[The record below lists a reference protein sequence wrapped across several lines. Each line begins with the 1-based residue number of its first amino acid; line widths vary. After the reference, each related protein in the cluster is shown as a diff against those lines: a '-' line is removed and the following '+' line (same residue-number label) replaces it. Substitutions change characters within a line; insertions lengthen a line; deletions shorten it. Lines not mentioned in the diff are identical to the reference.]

1 MNKRF
6 LGVLAFGV
14 VVSVVASGA
23 VYGLLGTRIN
33 THDTTT
39 VTHAVVVTRDAPVGT
54 LLRTDDLKVVD
65 WKGQLPRQ
73 ALTSID
79 KAEGRGVIV
88 ALRADD
94 LVLDDHLAAKGAGAG
109 LSAKIPAGMRAVAVK
124 VNEVV
129 GLAGFVLPGVRVDVI
144 ACGTAPGKTDALG
157 TQSRTILSNIEVL
170 SAGQKIQDEDGGK
183 PVTVQVVNLLVTPE
197 QAEMMSLAG
206 NETKVQLV
214 LRNPSDNEIPKTTGS
229 STARIFNPRPDVAPV
244 RRLAPPPKSQPAPIP
259 APVFERVAVPVTVEV
274 IQGGNRQT
282 MKVGENVVERQKV
295 ERPAES
301 R

>member
-109 LSAKIPAGMRAVAVK
+109 LSAKIPPGMRAVAVK
-124 VNEVV
+124 VHEVV
-129 GLAGFVLPGVRVDVI
+129 GDLR
-144 ACGTAPGKTDALG
+144 
-157 TQSRTILSNIEVL
+157 R
-170 SAGQKIQDEDGGK
+170 
-183 PVTVQVVNLLVTPE
+183 
-197 QAEMMSLAG
+197 QA
-206 NETKVQLV
+206 
-214 LRNPSDNEIPKTTGS
+214 R
-229 STARIFNPRPDVAPV
+229 AR
-244 RRLAPPPKSQPAPIP
+244 APIRR
-259 APVFERVAVPVTVEV
+259 AHA
-274 IQGGNRQT
+274 
-282 MKVGENVVERQKV
+282 
-295 ERPAES
+295 
-301 R
+301 